1 MCSFFSPELLQAGAV
16 NGVKASLSLLL
27 SGAFSLLTTNLKT
40 TRLFDKSDEMPQNVR
55 RLPILTFLSFFLN
68 KKKEEVFSTSLSL
81 AGNSGHLTWV
91 RHIPISVCSI
101 FVCPKKWCT
110 WLSVFEISDVHT
122 VVDAC
127 DCIVQRGCTDTVRE
141 SLHWKLTLGE
151 KKISCRTWDSNQR
164 QY

>member
-68 KKKEEVFSTSLSL
+68 KKKRRSF
-81 AGNSGHLTWV
+81 
-91 RHIPISVCSI
+91 
-101 FVCPKKWCT
+101 
-110 WLSVFEISDVHT
+110 
-122 VVDAC
+122 
-127 DCIVQRGCTDTVRE
+127 
-141 SLHWKLTLGE
+141 
-151 KKISCRTWDSNQR
+151 
-164 QY
+164 